1 MKLLPATLLAAS
13 SLSSLF
19 PNVTAFSA
27 IDPRNSAG
35 LTSKT
40 TGWDM
45 DQITPGRLR
54 IEGETR
60 HTFSFGDT
68 SSDCVQVAL
77 ESPNDRP
84 VASEINLWLGPDYTP
99 FSLYAHSENGSM
111 YPIQSLIGTKGKYV
125 NVELKNTGSKMFP
138 MNAACAYAIPPLS
151 SAVKDIVT
159 DNGGSAYID
168 GGAIR
173 MYPFSAEVDQ
183 LQVLLKT
190 DGKLLKAKIELLNGP
205 NNVKQEYEVYASS
218 GDVTSLFVVF
228 ETKGAGNS
236 IRVKNLASQEYP
248 LDFYWR
254 ASVMGNK
261 DAGQPMWNY

>member
-1 MKLLPATLLAAS
+1 MKLLLALSAS
-13 SLSSLF
+13 LALF
-19 PNVTAFSA
+19 NAPNVNAFSA
-27 IDPRNSAG
+27 MDPRNSAG

-40 TGWDM
+40 AGWDM
-45 DQITPGRLR
+45 NDITPGKMR

-60 HTFSFGDT
+60 HTFSFGDVNR
-68 SSDCVQVAL
+68 DCVQVAL

-84 VASEINLWLGPDYTP
+84 VTSEINLWLGPDYTP
-99 FSLYAHSENGSM
+99 FSLYCHSENGSV
-111 YPIQSLIGTKGKYV
+111 YPIQTLIGTKGKYV
-125 NVELKNTGSKMFP
+125 NVELKNTAIKTFP
-138 MNAACAYAIPPLS
+138 MNAACAYAIPPLT
-151 SAVKDIVT
+151 SAVSEIVT
-159 DNGGSAYID
+159 DNGGSTYID

-228 ETKGAGNS
+228 ETSGAGNS

-248 LDFYWR
+248 LDFFWR
-254 ASVMGNK
+254 ASVTGSKENE
-261 DAGQPMWNY
+261 QPMWNY